1 MRIVVDLQSCQNGA
15 AHHRSGVLAL
25 AQALAGQAGHQ
36 VFIALNGRLADSID
50 ELRHA
55 FAGLVP
61 AERII
66 SYQTPAGDAPW
77 QHHAAEQLR
86 IGCLAALD
94 ADAVVVPGL
103 LDHPQAS
110 AICGH
115 IPQAL
120 NVVVLDAGAS
130 VQEAGSGNS
139 QRDAIQKRNR
149 HLLDSADM
157 VVHASEDESAAALAE
172 RLLLDMADNR
182 ATQKLRRAS
191 ELSTRRKRPRLAF
204 VTPLPPEKSGIADYS
219 AEVLAEIRQFYD
231 IEVVATP
238 GATPDAALAPFPV
251 RSVEWFEEH
260 ASQYERIVYHFGNS
274 NYHKH
279 MFGLLQRHPG
289 VVVLHDFY
297 LSGVLDNMER
307 DGDDKRAYMEALYAS
322 HGHTGVQHHSQF
334 GRNPTIWGF
343 PCNLPV
349 LEHAAG
355 VIVHSDFSK
364 RLAEQWYGAGAADG
378 WITLPLLRGQNIGQD
393 PAQARQ
399 AARAALGLAD
409 DAYVVSTFGMLG
421 RTKLND
427 RLLDAFLASP
437 LAQDPRCLLVFVGE
451 NDPGDYGAALLEK
464 IAASPAVDRIRITGF
479 ASAQDYAH
487 WLAASDTA
495 VQLRD
500 RTRGET
506 SASVLDCLLYGVP
519 TIINAH
525 GASAD
530 LPGEVLVKLEDK
542 FDNAAL
548 SAALASLHAD
558 GARRDALAQAARDYI
573 RREHSPA
580 QVGKLYHEALEHFAE
595 HGPRA
600 QYERMLAG
608 LAAKNAPRPPN
619 DAALVQLA
627 AMIAANRTVRGQ
639 RQLLVDISALVLA
652 DHKTGIQRVVRS
664 ILLALIKNPPAGF
677 RIEPVFSEGGGFGYR
692 YARRFAFG
700 MLGGQAPELEDAPVE
715 LRAGDIFLGLDL
727 ATNTTSQNENA
738 LLEMRRR
745 GVGIWFVVYDLLP
758 LLRPD
763 AFPYGT
769 KKYYGDYVNSI
780 SLVADGIVAI
790 SRAVSDELA
799 EYLAA
804 RPNRRTTPLQL
815 GYFHLG
821 ADINASAPS
830 TGMPD
835 NAQQVLDAVAAAP
848 TFLMVGTIE
857 PRKGQL
863 QALSA
868 FEQLWAD
875 GVEANLVIVG
885 KGGWLVDNL
894 VKRLENNPHL
904 NQRLFWLAGVSD
916 EMLLKLYEN
925 CAALLA
931 ASEGEGF
938 GLPLIEAAQHEL
950 PIIARGIPVFREVAG
965 EHAYYFDGKEPQDLA
980 QAVRA
985 WIALDKEGKAPQSA
999 RMPWLTW
1006 QQSADQ
1012 LVDVVV
1018 HGHAH
1023 AATAAGRVAPQLLVD
1038 VSATARDDL
1047 KTGIQRVVRAQLMQL
1062 MHVETTDY
1070 QVLPVYLTDEG
1081 GRWHYRY
1088 ARRYEHTLLGTD
1100 SFGVVDEEVRV
1111 NAGDVFYSPD
1121 FFPGAVTEA
1130 ARVGVYKRWRAA
1142 GVSVNF
1148 LVHDLLPV
1156 LRPDFFPPGTDK
1168 VFAAWLSAVAD
1179 NADRLVCISAAVADE
1194 TRAWLTAQA
1203 PRRALPEMA
1212 VVHHGADID
1221 ASQPSTGMPD
1231 DAPATLADIAS
1242 APSFLMVGTI
1252 EPRKGHMQALDAF
1265 EKLWS
1270 EGADV
1275 RLVIVGGEGWKGVPD
1290 ENRRT
1295 IPAIMARLSAHP
1307 ELGKRLHWLRGVS
1320 DEYLDAI
1327 YQASACLLVPSEG
1340 EGFGLPL
1347 IEAARH
1353 GKPIIARDIPVF
1365 REVAQEHAHYFN
1377 GSDGADLAQAM
1388 RGWLQLQAEG
1398 KAASSEG
1405 MPWQT
1410 WADNVRQLTDKLFIA
1425 A

>member
-1 MRIVVDLQSCQNGA
+1 MNMRIAIDLQSCQNGA
-15 AHHRSGVLAL
+15 ATDREAVLAL
-25 AQALAGQAGHQ
+25 AQALAARPDVQT
-36 VFIALNGRLADSID
+36 FIALNGSLADSID
-50 ELRHA
+50 ALRQAFDGLLPPTQMLSYQVPAGESPWARHA
-55 FAGLVP
+55 
-61 AERII
+61 
-66 SYQTPAGDAPW
+66 
-77 QHHAAEQLR
+77 AAQLR
-86 IGCLAALD
+86 IGCLAALG
-94 ADAVVVPGL
+94 ADAVIVPGL
-103 LDHPQAS
+103 DLPLDTVITGAVPL
-110 AICGH
+110 
-115 IPQAL
+115 AL
-120 NVVVLDAGAS
+120 NVAVTGVGLGAGAGTGAAADAGIGGAS
-130 VQEAGSGNS
+130 LPGAELVVALQSGQEA
-139 QRDAIQKRNR
+139 
-149 HLLDSADM
+149 AD
-157 VVHASEDESAAALAE
+157 AAAQ
-172 RLLLDMADNR
+172 LLEDIRIAR
-182 ATQKLRRAS
+182 AAQTAQVNVAGV
-191 ELSTRRKRPRLAF
+191 RPRLAY
-204 VTPLPPEKSGIADYS
+204 VSPLPPEKSGIADYS
-219 AEVLAEIRQFYD
+219 AEVLAEIKQFYD
-231 IEVVATP
+231 IEVIATP

-251 RSVEWFEEH
+251 RSAEWFDQH
-260 ASQYERIVYHFGNS
+260 AAEYDRIVYHFGNS

-322 HGHTGVQHHSQF
+322 HGYTGVQHHTEF
-334 GRNPTIWGF
+334 GRNPTIWAF

-364 RLAEQWYGAGAADG
+364 RLAEQWFGQGAADG
-378 WITLPLLRGQNIGQD
+378 WVTLPLLRGQGAAND

-399 AARAALGLAD
+399 VARAALGVPD
-409 DAYVVSTFGMLG
+409 DAYIVATFGMLG

-427 RLLDAFLASP
+427 RLLDAFLDSP
-437 LAQDPRCLLVFVGE
+437 LAHDPRCQLVFVGE
-451 NDPGDYGAALLEK
+451 NDPGDYGAALMEK
-464 IAASPAVDRIRITGF
+464 IAASEAVERIRITGF

-506 SASVLDCLLYGVP
+506 SASVLDCLLHGVP

-530 LPGEVLVKLEDK
+530 LPGDVLVKLDDK
-542 FDNAAL
+542 FATGAL
-548 SAALASLHAD
+548 SGALASLHGDA
-558 GARRDALAQAARDYI
+558 ARRAALAQAARDFI

-580 QVGKLYHEALEHFAE
+580 QVGRLYHEALERFAQGSKQAHYARLLE
-595 HGPRA
+595 
-600 QYERMLAG
+600 G
-608 LAAKNAPRPPN
+608 LTREGTPRPPGE
-619 DAALVQLA
+619 DALRQLA
-627 AMIAANRTVRGQ
+627 SMIAANRSAQGQ

-664 ILLALIKNPPAGF
+664 ILLALVKNPPAGF

-692 YARRFAFG
+692 YARRFTFG
-700 MLGGQAPELEDAPVE
+700 MIGGQAPELEDAPVE

-727 ATNTTSQNENA
+727 ATNTTSQNENM

-769 KKYYGDYVNSI
+769 KKYYGDYINSI
-780 SLVADGIVAI
+780 TLVADGIVAI

-799 EYLAA
+799 DYLAA
-804 RPNRRTTPLQL
+804 RPNRRATPLQL

-830 TGMPD
+830 SGLPD
-835 NAQQVLDAVAAAP
+835 NAQLVLDAVAAAP

-894 VKRLENNPHL
+894 VKRLENHP
-904 NQRLFWLAGVSD
+904 QMDRRLFWLAGVSD

-931 ASEGEGF
+931 PSEGEGF

-965 EHAYYFDGKEPQDLA
+965 EHAYYFDGKEA
-980 QAVRA
+980 QALAAAVRE
-985 WIALDKEGKAPQSA
+985 WLALDAEGKAPQSA

-1006 QQSADQ
+1006 QQSAEQ

-1018 HGHAH
+1018 NGHAH
-1023 AATAAGRVAPQLLVD
+1023 GKYAAGRVAPQLLVD
-1038 VSATARDDL
+1038 VSATAREDL

-1062 MHVETTDY
+1062 MQVDTTEY
-1070 QVLPVYLTDEG
+1070 QVHPVYLTDEG

-1130 ARVGVYKRWRAA
+1130 ARIGVYKRWRAA

-1156 LRPDFFPPGTDK
+1156 LRPEFFPPGTDK

-1179 NADRLVCISAAVADE
+1179 NADRLVCISSAVADE
-1194 TRAWLTAQA
+1194 TRGWLAARA
-1203 PRRALPEMA
+1203 PGRAMPELA

-1231 DAPATLADIAS
+1231 DAQAVLADLS
-1242 APSFLMVGTI
+1242 GAPSFLMVGTI

-1265 EKLWS
+1265 EQLWS
-1270 EGADV
+1270 DGADV
-1275 RLVIVGGEGWKGVPD
+1275 RLVIVGGEGWRGVPD
-1290 ENRRT
+1290 AQRRT
-1295 IPAIMARLSAHP
+1295 IPAIMERLSSHP

-1320 DEYLDAI
+1320 DEYLDAV

-1377 GSDGADLAQAM
+1377 GAGGGDLARAM
-1388 RGWLQLQAEG
+1388 RAWLQLHAEG
-1398 KAASSEG
+1398 KAASSQG

-1410 WADNVRQLTDKLFIA
+1410 WADNVRQLTSKLFVA